1 MNKKIKKHH
10 YRKPGKSKS
19 RIRTKGFSKVS
30 LYGIYAI
37 FFYVQLAI
45 YFVGFSWF
53 VLSKIIFN

>member
-1 MNKKIKKHH
+1 MS
-10 YRKPGKSKS
+10 KPGKSKS